1 MKYDFDCIV
10 DRSNNFSAK
19 WSEMDKK
26 YGSNDLLPMWVAD
39 MDFKT
44 APCIVDAIRE
54 RLDQG
59 IYGYTT
65 RPDSYNESIVNWVKK
80 RHNWDIKSEW
90 LIYSPGVIPSISL
103 LIQQLTNEGD
113 KIIIQQPVYSPF
125 ANVVKD
131 NNRELVVNPLK
142 QDESGRYI
150 MDYEDLESK
159 IDENVKLFILCNPH
173 NPVGRVWEKEELI
186 KLGEICLKNNIKVI
200 SDEIHSDII
209 FKGYRH
215 IPFASISD
223 EFAKNSITCIAPT
236 KTFNIAGLQ
245 TSVVVLPNEDDYKML
260 DKAFTTID
268 IKRNNCFSLVAN
280 EAAYNHGEEWLEELL
295 EYLEG
300 NIDFLIDYI
309 KTNIPQIKVVKPEGT
324 YLVWLDFSDLGLD
337 DNDLSNLIKEKA
349 KVALNGGLAFGPEGK
364 GYQRIN
370 LACPRSMVKES
381 LERIKSAVDS
391 LNKSV
396 SV

>member
-1 MKYDFDCIV
+1 MKYNFDCII

-19 WSEMDKK
+19 WSEMEKK

-54 RLDQG
+54 RLDQE

-80 RHNWDIKSEW
+80 RHDWDIKSEW

-103 LIQQLTNEGD
+103 LIQQLTKEGD

-131 NNRELVVNPLK
+131 NNRELVVNSLK
-142 QDESGRYI
+142 KDENGRYV

-159 IDENVKLFILCNPH
+159 IDKNVKLFILCNPH

-186 KLGEICLKNNIKVI
+186 KLGEICLKNDIKVI

-209 FKGYRH
+209 FKSYKH
-215 IPFASISD
+215 TPFASIS
-223 EFAKNSITCIAPT
+223 EAFAKNSITCIAPT

-245 TSVVVLPNEDDYKML
+245 TSVVVLPNEDDYKLL

-268 IKRNNCFSLVAN
+268 IKRNNCFSLVASQ
-280 EAAYNHGEEWLEELL
+280 AAYNHGEEWLEELL
-295 EYLEG
+295 EYIEG
-300 NIDFLIDYI
+300 NIDFLIDYL
-309 KTNIPQIKVVKPEGT
+309 KTNIPQVKVVKPEGT

-337 DNDLSNLIKEKA
+337 DDDLSHLIKEKA
-349 KVALNGGLAFGPEGK
+349 KVALNNGLAFGVEGK

-381 LERIKSAVDS
+381 LERIKKAVDLLEKSIS
-391 LNKSV
+391 L
-396 SV
+396 